1 MIAHHRAIRYW
12 LSSCRRGWLHP
23 SWLPLQVRNSSS
35 FAFYFLL
42 NCSPCAKCKARPF
55 AAITRRCVR
64 RKNRA
69 KRLPN
74 FYRLLTPWTVKGV
87 QSCFQRSRVPSSK
100 WWAGVPI
107 IWHVIAV
114 DAADICQHQGDRE
127 DSAPVV
133 RIRWTEY
140 GRSARVASA
149 PNAIPLLSLI
159 SLYKNM
165 NINSVYMDAVVRN
178 TWSSGS
184 STRPLNRPP

>member
-127 DSAPVV
+127 DSAP
-133 RIRWTEY
+133 
-140 GRSARVASA
+140 
-149 PNAIPLLSLI
+149 
-159 SLYKNM
+159 LY
-165 NINSVYMDAVVRN
+165 VLDGRN
-178 TWSSGS
+178 TDA
-184 STRPLNRPP
+184 PLEWHQPPTQFHSCLLFLSIKTWT